1 MFFYLLW
8 NKKNTHTQHT
18 MNETNVIN
26 VLYVD
31 DEIHNLNAFKAGF
44 RRIFNVF
51 IAESAVEGRKII
63 ESNDIHII
71 ITDQRM
77 PVMTGIEFLESI
89 IPDFPDPIR
98 ILLTGYADINA
109 VVDAINKGQ
118 VYRYIQKPWMDEDL
132 RINIEKAYE
141 IYSLRKENK
150 ILTEKLLDANQQL
163 EFLLRQNLLS

>member
-1 MFFYLLW
+1 MAL
-8 NKKNTHTQHT
+8 KKNNTSNTHT
-18 MNETNVIN
+18 MLETNSIN

-44 RRIFNVF
+44 RRVFNVF
-51 IAESAVEGRKII
+51 IAESALEGRKII
-63 ESNDIHII
+63 ETNEIHII

-109 VVDAINKGQ
+109 VIDAINKGQ

-132 RINIEKAYE
+132 RINIEKAFE

-150 ILTEKLLDANQQL
+150 ILTEKLMDVNAQL